1 MPRKYVLRN
10 DLSLLGTPL
19 FQEVLDSEIHARLAT
34 FKSTCSRLELLEHH
48 DALFLL
54 KNVFHIP
61 KLLYLLRTAPSFSSS
76 ILKVFD
82 QTVRSCLE
90 TITNCRLD
98 DQAFDQAS
106 LPVKFGG
113 LGIRRTEDISLPAF
127 IASSF
132 KAAGITEQ
140 LLSIEHFSPFA
151 DLLSEAVGTWKALD
165 SRLSEPTGP
174 LRNVQKC
181 WDLPVAELRMKGL
194 IERASSTVTRSR
206 LLAVSAPGASA
217 WLNAVP
223 IPSLGLKLN
232 NESLRISV
240 ALRLG
245 AKLNLPYKCICG
257 AEVDDS
263 ATHGLDCRKAVGKH
277 SRHSA
282 VNELIQRALNAAGVP
297 SHLEPVGMSRD
308 DGKRPDGS
316 TLVPWKQ
323 GRCLVWDFTCVNTI
337 ARSHLHRSAI
347 QAGSVSVAAEE
358 RKKKKYSSLSD
369 TCIFTPIAVETL
381 GPWGPEASAFVS
393 ELGRRLTAATGDPR
407 SGTFLKQKISI
418 AVQCGNATC
427 ISGSF
432 PRDTAITEEFY
443 T

>member
-1 MPRKYVLRN
+1 M
-10 DLSLLGTPL
+10 
-19 FQEVLDSEIHARLAT
+19 
-34 FKSTCSRLELLEHH
+34 
-48 DALFLL
+48 
-54 KNVFHIP
+54 
-61 KLLYLLRTAPSFSSS
+61 
-76 ILKVFD
+76 
-82 QTVRSCLE
+82 
-90 TITNCRLD
+90 
-98 DQAFDQAS
+98 
-106 LPVKFGG
+106 
-113 LGIRRTEDISLPAF
+113 
-127 IASSF
+127 
-132 KAAGITEQ
+132 
-140 LLSIEHFSPFA
+140 
-151 DLLSEAVGTWKALD
+151 
-165 SRLSEPTGP
+165 
-174 LRNVQKC
+174 
-181 WDLPVAELRMKGL
+181 
-194 IERASSTVTRSR
+194 
-206 LLAVSAPGASA
+206 
-217 WLNAVP
+217 
-223 IPSLGLKLN
+223 
-232 NESLRISV
+232 
-240 ALRLG
+240 
-245 AKLNLPYKCICG
+245 
-257 AEVDDS
+257 
-263 ATHGLDCRKAVGKH
+263 
-277 SRHSA
+277 
-282 VNELIQRALNAAGVP
+282 IQRALNAAGVP